1 MTLPEPLEPFR
12 CESVI
17 EGDRVRVV
25 PVGDLDLGTV
35 PIAEEHLDAAREA
48 RRLVVLDLRQVSFL
62 DSSGL
67 RLILT
72 FHGRARQNG
81 SRFSLIEGDAEVQRV
96 FQLVG
101 VLDELT
107 FETG

>member
-1 MTLPEPLEPFR
+1 MTVPQPFEPFR
-12 CESVI
+12 CESVT

-25 PVGDLDLGTV
+25 PVGELDLGTV

-48 RRLVVLDLRQVSFL
+48 RRLVVLDLRQVTFL

-67 RLILT
+67 RLILIL
-72 FHGRARQNG
+72 HARARQNG
-81 SRFSLIEGDAEVQRV
+81 SRFSLIEGDAGVQRI
-96 FQLVG
+96 FELVG

-107 FETG
+107 FEPA